1 MTNYKEIVAFL
12 FKQYPSFQKKGI
24 SAYKENLNNIEK
36 LCEIVGNP
44 QKSIKTIHVAGTNGK
59 GSVCNIIYNIY
70 KKTDIK

>member
-44 QKSIKTIHVAGTNGK
+44 HKSIKLFMLQEPMEK
-59 GSVCNIIYNIY
+59 DRSVI
-70 KKTDIK
+70 